1 MRPATCDLK
10 NPLAALAPR
19 THDTRSFTGAA
30 LLFGS
35 RIAGLALGL
44 LSTVVA
50 ARLLD
55 SAEFGRFTFLR
66 SVTLYLGIFFDFG
79 ASIATGRLLALSQ
92 ESSETENLC
101 GAWLV
106 LFTPIAVAYVLLL
119 AASSFWMD
127 EFFHLEVS
135 RTILL
140 SAIPALGIPLERSL
154 RELFQGQGTAV
165 LLGILNAVPWALFL
179 LISVSLW
186 IAGWASFATVVFV
199 YFGAFFATM
208 VVLIVLLRP
217 RFDRL
222 GECVRKILA
231 ETRAFGLE
239 AYIGRIIGTGTYQL
253 DSPMIAY
260 FTQDPAAV
268 GFYGLA
274 KALVAPIALGPG
286 SLSVAIYRDLARAA
300 RLPAR
305 FTRVNLLWLLVLSAL
320 YLALARPVVF
330 SLFSSEYAGVLPLL
344 YVWILSAFVQGAYQL
359 PNFFLSAKGEG
370 RVLRVMATWFAVANV
385 LLNFSLIPPFGAFGA
400 SVASTIA
407 NGLWLYICIRFYQ
420 KTVRGGLDGG
430 AHVSPW

>member
-1 MRPATCDLK
+1 M
-10 NPLAALAPR
+10 
-19 THDTRSFTGAA
+19 
-30 LLFGS
+30 
-35 RIAGLALGL
+35 
-44 LSTVVA
+44 
-50 ARLLD
+50 
-55 SAEFGRFTFLR
+55 
-66 SVTLYLGIFFDFG
+66 TLYLGIFFDFG

-92 ESSETENLC
+92 AASEAENLC

-106 LFTPIAVAYVLLL
+106 IFTPIAVGYVLLL
-119 AASSFWMD
+119 AASSFWLD
-127 EFFHLEVS
+127 ELFHFNVNKA
-135 RTILL
+135 IFL

-154 RELFQGQGTAV
+154 RELLQGQGGAL
-165 LLGILNAVPWALFL
+165 LLGILNTVPWALFL
-179 LISVSLW
+179 LLSVSLW
-186 IAGWASFATVVFV
+186 ISGWASFEAVVFV

-222 GECVRKILA
+222 GDLARKILA

-274 KALVAPIALGPG
+274 KALVAPISLGPG

-300 RLPAR
+300 RLPVR
-305 FTRVNLLWLLVLSAL
+305 FTRVNLLWLIVLSAL
-320 YLALARPVVF
+320 YLVLARPVVF
-330 SLFSSEYAGVLPLL
+330 SLFSSEYAEMLPLL
-344 YVWILSAFVQGAYQL
+344 YVWILSAFIQGAYQL

-370 RVLRVMATWFAVANV
+370 RVLRIIATWFAAANI

-420 KTVRGGLDGG
+420 KTVIGGRDGG
-430 AHVSPW
+430 MHVSP